1 MIEEAVEAAISR
13 PEEAGKLAEEVVEAA
28 VSRAEE
34 AGKKAG
40 RKIETRLEFLA
51 RMYAA
56 NKAKQTEEE
65 DEEAKKVKQA
75 KIKGKTEDE

>member
-1 MIEEAVEAAISR
+1 
-13 PEEAGKLAEEVVEAA
+13 
-28 VSRAEE
+28 
-34 AGKKAG
+34 
-40 RKIETRLEFLA
+40 LEFLA